1 MSGITSS
8 LSTRVGPLGGRVEEL
23 VRRHTELWREAP
35 AEPRPPKK
43 RYTRADKRAVE
54 GELSA
59 LVGRLS
65 AADVRTAFLDG
76 SLDAAGLEA
85 VAAGLKPGFKRLLG
99 LIELPLDAVYDAR
112 FIDST
117 RRFLRTARDFD
128 PGLGLDS
135 AYQALRNVWIMNSLQ
150 FDLGLPVAHGDAVF
164 AYSMVYPYLD
174 NVLDDAGT
182 SESGKLALL
191 AKLRE
196 WLEGTGPEAASP
208 GEARLLSLVRLIEGC
223 LPRPRFPGVYGSLL
237 AIYNAQVKSL
247 LQQKPGALTS
257 PDDVLAISLE
267 KGGTSVL
274 ADGYLVA
281 GDLSAADEE
290 FCFGF
295 GTFLQ
300 LADDLQDIAEDSRCG
315 LRTLFTDAA
324 GRAGREGRRGPA
336 RELSR
341 RRDRAGP
348 ERSDAGAV
356 GALRRHR
363 RRTGAHVQG
372 LRGKTPRAVPEAAR
386 AVGQARL
393 PRPIFLSREA
403 PQAARRR
410 NARGRNPPGRSRPG
424 AGRPHGPVLAGLR
437 PRLSPGRA
445 AYLAMTATVFGS
457 RTAFQTTAA
466 ALASPAGRTVPVISS
481 PRTLPS

>member
-23 VRRHTELWREAP
+23 VRRHMKLWREAP

-43 RYTRADKRAVE
+43 RYSRSEKRAVE
-54 GELSA
+54 HELSA

-65 AADVRTAFLDG
+65 ATEVRTAFLDG
-76 SLDAAGLEA
+76 SLDAADLET

-117 RRFLRTARDFD
+117 RRFLQAARDFD

-135 AYQALRNVWIMNSLQ
+135 AFQALRNVWIMNSLQ
-150 FDLGLPVAHGDAVF
+150 FDLGLPIAHGDAVF

-196 WLEGTGPEAASP
+196 WLEGDGPEAVTP
-208 GEARLLSLVRLIEGC
+208 GEAQLLSLVRLIEGP
-223 LPRPRFPGVYGSLL
+223 LPRQRFPGVYGSLL

-324 GRAGREGRRGPA
+324 GRAGREAAAARLENYLAAVIVRARSGATPA
-336 RELSR
+336 RSALC
-341 RRDRAGP
+341 
-348 ERSDAGAV
+348 DAIEGGLALMFRGSV
-356 GALRRHR
+356 GKHP
-363 RRTGAHVQG
+363 GQF
-372 LRGKTPRAVPEAAR
+372 PRQYV
-386 AVGQARL
+386 
-393 PRPIFLSREA
+393 
-403 PQAARRR
+403 
-410 NARGRNPPGRSRPG
+410 
-424 AGRPHGPVLAGLR
+424 
-437 PRLSPGRA
+437 
-445 AYLAMTATVFGS
+445 
-457 RTAFQTTAA
+457 RTAKRGFPVRFSY
-466 ALASPAGRTVPVISS
+466 LERLRKRLGDGMPAGGTRLADLDPGLVALMALST
-481 PRTLPS
+481 RAFALD